1 MNNNSKKDLDDDVDV
16 DVDVDVS
23 PTDNAQP
30 GKDADDSL
38 AEEANAA
45 AAAAEKAKNAYDEA
59 KAAADSAEKVYKE
72 AKNAADKAENA
83 AGEAENAAAKKAY
96 EEAARAWNAS
106 KRRFDAAKKAYDE
119 AAGTAVKKKAKATKK
134 EAVAD
139 TSTNEGT
146 AAIGWW
152 VFVPMVILMIL
163 IGLAIFPINKEFASG
178 WVESG
183 SKLVTVKLDKF
194 VVTALA
200 IAVISA
206 CLAALTQSE
215 YDVTTF
221 CRFHLVPCLML
232 VLVGIQRFLDRT
244 KPRLNPNDYE

>member
-1 MNNNSKKDLDDDVDV
+1 MNNNSKKDLDD
-16 DVDVDVS
+16 DVDVS

-45 AAAAEKAKNAYDEA
+45 AAAAEKAKNAYEEA
-59 KAAADSAEKVYKE
+59 NAAADSAEKVYKE

-83 AGEAENAAAKKAY
+83 ADEAENAAAKKAY

-119 AAGTAVKKKAKATKK
+119 AAGTAVKATKK

-178 WVESG
+178 LGESG
-183 SKLVTVKLDKF
+183 SKLETVKLDKF

-206 CLAALTQSE
+206 CLAVLTQSE

-244 KPRLNPNDYE
+244 KPRLNPNAYE

>member
-1 MNNNSKKDLDDDVDV
+1 MNNNSKKDLDD

-119 AAGTAVKKKAKATKK
+119 AAGTAKKAKATKK

-178 WVESG
+178 WGESG

-244 KPRLNPNDYE
+244 KPRLNPNAYE

>member
-1 MNNNSKKDLDDDVDV
+1 MNNNSKKDLDD

-59 KAAADSAEKVYKE
+59 NAAADSAEKVYKE

-119 AAGTAVKKKAKATKK
+119 AAGTAAKKKAKATKK

-178 WVESG
+178 WGESG

-206 CLAALTQSE
+206 CLAVLTQSE

-244 KPRLNPNDYE
+244 KHRLNPNDYE

>member
-1 MNNNSKKDLDDDVDV
+1 MNNNSKKDLDD

-59 KAAADSAEKVYKE
+59 NAAADSAEKVYKE

-119 AAGTAVKKKAKATKK
+119 AAGTAEKKAKATKK

-178 WVESG
+178 WGESG

-206 CLAALTQSE
+206 CLAVLTQSE

-244 KPRLNPNDYE
+244 KHRLNPNDYE

>member
-1 MNNNSKKDLDDDVDV
+1 MNNNSKKDLDD

-59 KAAADSAEKVYKE
+59 NAAADSAEKVYKE

-119 AAGTAVKKKAKATKK
+119 AAGTAEKKAKATKK

-178 WVESG
+178 WGESG

-244 KPRLNPNDYE
+244 KHRLNPNDYE

>member
-16 DVDVDVS
+16 DVS

-30 GKDADDSL
+30 GKNADDSL
-38 AEEANAA
+38 AEEADVA
-45 AAAAEKAKNAYDEA
+45 AAAAEKAKNAYDKA
-59 KAAADSAEKVYKE
+59 NAAADSAEKVYKE

-83 AGEAENAAAKKAY
+83 ADEAENAAAKKAY

-119 AAGTAVKKKAKATKK
+119 AAGTAAKATKK

-178 WVESG
+178 WGESG

-206 CLAALTQSE
+206 CLAVLTQSE

-244 KPRLNPNDYE
+244 KHRLNPNAYE

>member
-16 DVDVDVS
+16 DVS

-30 GKDADDSL
+30 GKNADDSL
-38 AEEANAA
+38 AEEADVA
-45 AAAAEKAKNAYDEA
+45 AAAAEKAKNAYDKA
-59 KAAADSAEKVYKE
+59 NAAADSAEKVYKE

-83 AGEAENAAAKKAY
+83 ADEAENAAAKKAY

-119 AAGTAVKKKAKATKK
+119 AAGTAAKKKAKATKK

-178 WVESG
+178 WGESG
-183 SKLVTVKLDKF
+183 SKLVTVKLEKF

-206 CLAALTQSE
+206 CLAVLTQSE

-244 KPRLNPNDYE
+244 KPRLNPNAYE

>member
-1 MNNNSKKDLDDDVDV
+1 MNNNSKKDLDD

-119 AAGTAVKKKAKATKK
+119 AAGTAKKAKATKK

-163 IGLAIFPINKEFASG
+163 IGLAIFPINKKFASG
-178 WVESG
+178 WGESG

-244 KPRLNPNDYE
+244 KPRLNPNAYE

>member
-16 DVDVDVS
+16 DVS
-23 PTDNAQP
+23 PTDNSQP
-30 GKDADDSL
+30 GKTADDSL

-45 AAAAEKAKNAYDEA
+45 AAAAEKAKDAYEEA
-59 KAAADSAEKVYKE
+59 NAAADTAAKVYKE
-72 AKNAADKAENA
+72 AKNTADKAEKGA
-83 AGEAENAAAKKAY
+83 DEAEKAAAKKAY

-119 AAGTAVKKKAKATKK
+119 AAGTAAKKKAKATKK

-178 WVESG
+178 WGESG

-206 CLAALTQSE
+206 CLAVLTQSE

-244 KPRLNPNDYE
+244 KPRLNPNAYE

>member
-16 DVDVDVS
+16 DVS
-23 PTDNAQP
+23 PTDNSPP
-30 GKDADDSL
+30 GKTADDSL

-59 KAAADSAEKVYKE
+59 NAAADSAEKVYKE

-119 AAGTAVKKKAKATKK
+119 AAGTAEKKAKATKK

-178 WVESG
+178 WGESG

-206 CLAALTQSE
+206 CLAVLTQSE

-244 KPRLNPNDYE
+244 KHRLNPNAYE

>member
-1 MNNNSKKDLDDDVDV
+1 MNNNSKKDLDDDV

-119 AAGTAVKKKAKATKK
+119 AAGTAEKKAKATKK

-163 IGLAIFPINKEFASG
+163 IGLAIFPINKKFASG
-178 WVESG
+178 WGESG

-244 KPRLNPNDYE
+244 KHRLNPNDYE

>member
-1 MNNNSKKDLDDDVDV
+1 
-16 DVDVDVS
+16 
-23 PTDNAQP
+23 
-30 GKDADDSL
+30 
-38 AEEANAA
+38 
-45 AAAAEKAKNAYDEA
+45 
-59 KAAADSAEKVYKE
+59 
-72 AKNAADKAENA
+72 
-83 AGEAENAAAKKAY
+83 
-96 EEAARAWNAS
+96 
-106 KRRFDAAKKAYDE
+106 
-119 AAGTAVKKKAKATKK
+119 
-134 EAVAD
+134 
-139 TSTNEGT
+139 
-146 AAIGWW
+146 
-152 VFVPMVILMIL
+152 MVILMIL

-178 WVESG
+178 WGESG

>member
-1 MNNNSKKDLDDDVDV
+1 MNNNSKKDLDD

-72 AKNAADKAENA
+72 AKNAA
-83 AGEAENAAAKKAY
+83 GEAENAAAKKAY

-119 AAGTAVKKKAKATKK
+119 AAGTAKKAKATKK

-178 WVESG
+178 WGESG

-244 KPRLNPNDYE
+244 KPRLNPNAYE

>member
-1 MNNNSKKDLDDDVDV
+1 MNNNSKKDLDD

-59 KAAADSAEKVYKE
+59 NAAADSAEKVYKE

-119 AAGTAVKKKAKATKK
+119 AAGTAKKAKATKK

-178 WVESG
+178 WGESG

-206 CLAALTQSE
+206 CLAVLTQSE

-244 KPRLNPNDYE
+244 KHRLNPNDYE